1 MLFIIFLELKL
12 LVALRV
18 YFCLKGNTFLIFCLK
33 LDSTIKLDGEHG
45 ELFSDVGRYRCLVGK
60 LIYLAVTPPDITY
73 AVGVV
78 SQYMDAP
85 RQPHYEAVYC
95 ILRYLKVAPG

>member
-1 MLFIIFLELKL
+1 MSQRKYVLDL
-12 LVALRV
+12 LSEIGLLGARPAD
-18 YFCLKGNTFLIFCLK
+18 TPM
-33 LDSTIKLDGEHG
+33 DSTIKLDGEHG

-78 SQYMDAP
+78 SQYMDAL